1 LVIQKAYTL
10 LRVVNDGSQYVKELP
25 YPKHHFPE
33 PAMLSAYSAETLPI
47 LLALLPELKEWVT
60 LKDDVFQVTF
70 TTPSGE
76 DFWLSSEDDDR
87 LTVGLADYHC
97 HFGHYEGSTPGQDA
111 ADAAAFVKSLQQ
123 GELVVVEQYRTEN
136 LVSSW
141 VQDVTDAVPPDTVE
155 SAIPYQRLKEK
166 FVVRKWNA

>member
-1 LVIQKAYTL
+1 
-10 LRVVNDGSQYVKELP
+10 
-25 YPKHHFPE
+25 
-33 PAMLSAYSAETLPI
+33 MLSAYSAETLPI
-47 LLALLPELKEWVT
+47 LLALLPELGEWVT
-60 LKDDVFQVTF
+60 LKNDVFQVTF

-97 HFGHYEGSTPGQDA
+97 HFGYYEGNTPGQDA

-123 GELVVVEQYRTEN
+123 GELVVVEQYRAEE

-141 VQDVTDAVPPDTVE
+141 VQDATDAVPPDAVE
-155 SAIPYQRLKEK
+155 SAIPYQWLKEK
-166 FVVRKWNA
+166 FVVRKWNT